1 MVGTRTETVVNRCI
15 QVRHYSG
22 VQGYAERRCPP
33 DSYQQYVI
41 GAPASQL
48 YFAAP
53 VTRLLFCRA
62 CSGRNVISGRDRRT
76 PSNAT
81 GAKILR
87 ALQERT
93 IQRFGSNAPIE
104 LDVRFIA
111 ATAKDLGHFRED
123 LYYRLD
129 LMRSIRSW
137 LTIGQGMFAN
147 S

>member
-1 MVGTRTETVVNRCI
+1 MSYMRAIEQRSIGPGTKLPVLWVYFGAGVVK
-15 QVRHYSG
+15 
-22 VQGYAERRCPP
+22 
-33 DSYQQYVI
+33 
-41 GAPASQL
+41 
-48 YFAAP
+48 
-53 VTRLLFCRA
+53 RLLFCRA
-62 CSGRNVISGRDRRT
+62 GSRRNVISGRDHRT
-76 PSNAT
+76 PSNAA
-81 GAKILR
+81 GARLLR

-93 IQRFGSNAPIE
+93 IQRLGSNAPIE

-123 LYYRLD
+123 LYYRLG